1 MSDDQVEI
9 LWQDDSIAVI
19 NKPANLIM
27 HSSAISADRDTLI
40 GRLRKQFENPPI
52 PVHRL
57 DRPVSG
63 AILGAYDK
71 NTAAELSKAF
81 REGRVHKTYI
91 AIVRGQLKGE
101 GEIDIPLKHEQSG
114 EMLESRSRYR
124 SLQTIELPLPSRKY
138 PTSRYSLV
146 AVSPLTGRFH
156 QLRRHLARIG
166 YPIVG
171 DSSHGD
177 TYCNHQF
184 ENQHGIYGLLLH
196 SARVTFS
203 HPFTGKEITVY
214 SPLRENMR
222 NVCDDFNWPFSE
234 ISLT

>member
-1 MSDDQVEI
+1 MSDNQVEI
-9 LWQDDSIAVI
+9 LWHDDYIAVI

-27 HSSAISADRDTLI
+27 HTTSISSDRDTLI
-40 GRLRKQFENPPI
+40 GRLRKQFDNPPI

-63 AILGAYDK
+63 AIVGAYDK
-71 NTAAELSKAF
+71 STAAELSRAF
-81 REGRVHKTYI
+81 REGVVQKTYV
-91 AIVRGQLKGE
+91 AIVRGHLKGE
-101 GEIDIPLKHEQSG
+101 GEIDIPLKHEKTA
-114 EMLESRSRYR
+114 EMLESCSRYK

-146 AVSPLTGRFH
+146 ALSPLTGRFH

-177 TYCNHQF
+177 TFTNHQF
-184 ENQHGIYGLLLH
+184 EEQHGISGLLLH
-196 SARVTFS
+196 SAKVKFNHPVTE
-203 HPFTGKEITVY
+203 KEITVF
-214 SPLRENMR
+214 SPLRENMQ
-222 NVCDDFNWPFSE
+222 NLCCEFNWPFSE
-234 ISLT
+234 ITLS